1 MFNASWS
8 ELLIIA
14 VVALVVIGPKDLPR
28 AMRAVGRWTGRAKRM
43 SSDFQRQLNEVVR
56 EAELEDVKHQLGELR
71 KLDPTS
77 EIKTSLGKLDIN
89 QYRTSSNARPSGD
102 VEPVSAP
109 EGVVQSQTAP
119 ADATPAQALR
129 RDGGGRLVP

>member
-8 ELLIIA
+8 ELLVIA

-71 KLDPTS
+71 KLDPANELKS
-77 EIKTSLGKLDIN
+77 SLGKLEMDP
-89 QYRTSSNARPSGD
+89 YRTSSNARPSAD
-102 VEPVSAP
+102 AEPLSAP
-109 EGVVQSQTAP
+109 ETVVQGQTPQVDANP
-119 ADATPAQALR
+119 AEGQSH
-129 RDGGGRLVP
+129 DGGGRLSP